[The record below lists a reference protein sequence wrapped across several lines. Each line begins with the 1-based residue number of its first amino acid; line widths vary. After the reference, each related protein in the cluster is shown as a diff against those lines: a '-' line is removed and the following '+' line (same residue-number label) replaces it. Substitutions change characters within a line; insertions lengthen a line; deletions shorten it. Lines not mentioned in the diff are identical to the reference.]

1 MLSNNIG
8 IIVAF
13 VLYFAGMLSIG
24 IYFSKRSK
32 NLSDYVLGGR
42 GLGKWVISMSA
53 QASDMSGWL
62 LMGLPGLAYASGMAE
77 AFWVAAGLCA
87 GTYLNWRFVAK
98 RLRLYTEEANDSL
111 TISDF
116 FANRFGDTT
125 HVLRCVSSLFI
136 LVFFTVYTS
145 SGFIA
150 GGKLFETI
158 FNVPYLWA
166 VILGAAILIV
176 YTFLGG
182 FFAVCWTDFIQGVLM
197 FFAALVVPIVTI
209 AHTGGISGVFERIS
223 AISPTFV
230 SVFKSINGH
239 PLSAIVIIS
248 SLSWGL
254 GYFGMPHIL
263 VRFMAINKPSE
274 LKHARRIAMVWVVI
288 SLFSAVF
295 TGIVGHAFTSASPLA
310 DSEKIFMVIV
320 QSLFVTFLSGIMLSA
335 ILAAIMSTAS
345 SQLLVAASAISDDF
359 YRALFRRNAKPKEL
373 VWVSRSAVMAISLI
387 AFAFALN
394 PDSSIFKVV
403 SFAWAGL
410 GSTFG
415 PVVLCALFWR
425 RTTTKGALAG
435 IAVGGISTLVWKMC
449 SQYGGIFSLYE
460 IVPGFFMSLLAIIIT
475 SRIGAP
481 PSKEI
486 TDRFDAY
493 QKKMAE
499 CD

>member
-1 MLSNNIG
+1 
-8 IIVAF
+8 
-13 VLYFAGMLSIG
+13 
-24 IYFSKRSK
+24 
-32 NLSDYVLGGR
+32 
-42 GLGKWVISMSA
+42 
-53 QASDMSGWL
+53 
-62 LMGLPGLAYASGMAE
+62 
-77 AFWVAAGLCA
+77 
-87 GTYLNWRFVAK
+87 
-98 RLRLYTEEANDSL
+98 
-111 TISDF
+111 
-116 FANRFGDTT
+116 
-125 HVLRCVSSLFI
+125 

-158 FNVPYLWA
+158 FNVPYIWA
-166 VILGAAILIV
+166 VVLGAGILIV

-197 FFAALVVPIVTI
+197 FFAALIVPVVTI
-209 AHTGGISGVFERIS
+209 VHTGGISGAVDRIS

-230 SVFKSINGH
+230 SLFQSIKGN

-263 VRFMAINKPSE
+263 VRFMAIRKPGD
-274 LKHARRIAMVWVVI
+274 LKYARRIAMVWVVI

-295 TGIVGHAFTSASPLA
+295 TGIIGHAFTASNPLA

-320 QSLFVTFLSGIMLSA
+320 QSLFISFIAGVMLSA

-359 YRALFRRNAKPKEL
+359 YKALFRRKATQKEL

-394 PDSSIFKVV
+394 PESSIFRVV

-415 PVVLCALFWR
+415 PVILCALFWR

-435 IAVGGISTLVWKMC
+435 IAVGGITTLVWKLC
-449 SQYGGIFSLYE
+449 AQYGGIFSLFE
-460 IVPGFFMSLLAIIIT
+460 IVPGFFLSLVAIIVT

-486 TDRFDAY
+486 TDRFDAV
-493 QKKMAE
+493 QRKMAE
-499 CD
+499 KD